1 MRVLTHDDASQV
13 FGANRAI
20 GERAEIKLGP
30 KEARRKMGMQRLM
43 SAAHAAGYAMAA
55 EDFEPE
61 PRPEPVP
68 PVREREARAL
78 ALRAP
83 TPLTIEL
90 LRIRR
95 MYRSL
100 RRLLLSDWIA
110 AHWSGRAPA

>member
-1 MRVLTHDDASQV
+1 MS
-13 FGANRAI
+13 
-20 GERAEIKLGP
+20 
-30 KEARRKMGMQRLM
+30 MQRLM

-61 PRPEPVP
+61 PRPEPVKP
-68 PVREREARAL
+68 AREARAL

-83 TPLTIEL
+83 TPLTVEM

-100 RRLLLSDWIA
+100 RRVWLSDWVA
-110 AHWSGRAPA
+110 THWSGRAPA